1 MDAGSRRG
9 GGDKK
14 VSQLLVSE
22 NGITMSGKSGRGA
35 GPKANLIWV
44 ESRTYK
50 LMIRLKRKVNGN
62 G

>member
-22 NGITMSGKSGRGA
+22 NGITMSGKAGRGA
-35 GPKANLIWV
+35 GPKANLI
-44 ESRTYK
+44 
-50 LMIRLKRKVNGN
+50 
-62 G
+62 